1 MAQQNDRILGIIGG
15 AGVGAAAQ
23 LYIDVAARFRAATT
37 RLPQI
42 ALWNIPLSDDLERS
56 FLGGGADASAAA
68 AAEALVAQAV
78 DRLVDAGATVI
89 AMPCN
94 SLQRVAARESERAG
108 LPFVDMIGATVE
120 AVRALEYR
128 EAVLLATSTTY
139 AAGHYDGHGVEMAP
153 PPPDQ
158 LAELA
163 ALISRL
169 GTGRPPTTR
178 ELLDLIERVR
188 RPGACVVLGC
198 TDICGLIDPDTAAAA
213 AVVESLA
220 CLADVAAEA
229 LGARAGREPRL
240 TPERESSVP

>member
-42 ALWNIPLSDDLERS
+42 ALWNVPLSDDLERA
-56 FLGGGADASAAA
+56 FLGSGADAAAAA
-68 AAEALVAQAV
+68 AAEALVAKAV

-94 SLQRVAARESERAG
+94 ALQGVAARQTERAG
-108 LPFVDMIGATVE
+108 LPFVDMIEATVE
-120 AVRALEYR
+120 AVRALGHG

-139 AAGHYDGHGVEMAP
+139 AAGHYDGHGVEMTP
-153 PPPDQ
+153 PPPEQ

-163 ALISRL
+163 ALIGRL
-169 GTGRPPTTR
+169 GTGRPPTAQ
-178 ELLDLIERVR
+178 ELLELIERVR

-213 AVVESLA
+213 GVVESLA
-220 CLADVAAEA
+220 CLADAATGA
-229 LGARAGREPRL
+229 LGAQ
-240 TPERESSVP
+240 SVAANLS